1 MNEGGS
7 QIGFHLTLCRLP
19 LHPKPHE
26 SHTRRGNSFPCF
38 LSSQGCRPCQFNT
51 FYGVYGLYIPVKS
64 KSHPQLLKS
73 LWFMTHDGSC
83 CLTKALAKQTPR
95 IVHLTRA
102 KGSFFIALCTELAL
116 ESQKAFGAN
125 TLSHAD
131 GASLNCHEGCW
142 TLCAVDAIGGI
153 GVASHLTGH
162 TRALPRQWCDAA
174 HGTRSTL
181 HGAFH

>member
-1 MNEGGS
+1 MKVIHGEE
-7 QIGFHLTLCRLP
+7 IVFLAFYP
-19 LHPKPHE
+19 LRASGHV
-26 SHTRRGNSFPCF
+26 NSTH
-38 LSSQGCRPCQFNT
+38 SN
-51 FYGVYGLYIPVKS
+51 VYGLPFTVSQNHIPNFSRVCDS
-64 KSHPQLLKS
+64 
-73 LWFMTHDGSC
+73 FHDVSC

-102 KGSFFIALCTELAL
+102 KGGFFIALCTELAL

-142 TLCAVDAIGGI
+142 TWCAVDAIRGI